1 MSKPYVPKPD
11 SLADRVIKYLS
22 LVKGPLSY
30 AEIAR
35 QMNKPRS
42 NIEPC
47 LRAAITHGA
56 LVQDKRGS
64 VRLPTPAEIDAATPA
79 AAEASPRTRA
89 GRKTTKARGSAGRR
103 QANRHAQPAAPDE
116 PALVAAPAGPVA
128 CLLDDGDIV
137 LHGLQIN
144 TDETSCT
151 ISEAHARKL
160 HSFLDRLFGTP
171 VARPITPDGVYAAR
185 PVTQPLLT
193 GEAHR

>member
-64 VRLPTPAEIDAATPA
+64 VRLPTPAEVDAATPA

-89 GRKTTKARGSAGRR
+89 GRKTTKARGSAGRDR
-103 QANRHAQPAAPDE
+103 ANAARRVQAQVVE
-116 PALVAAPAGPVA
+116 PPPPPGPVA
-128 CLLDDGDIV
+128 SLWDDGDIV
-137 LHGLQIN
+137 LHGLEPNADGSSATIN
-144 TDETSCT
+144 
-151 ISEAHARKL
+151 EAHARRIHGFL
-160 HSFLDRLFGTP
+160 HRLFGP
-171 VARPITPDGVYAAR
+171 PELVATYPAPAPRG
-185 PVTQPLLT
+185 PLLT
-193 GEAHR
+193 HDGR